1 MKTKDELKARARG
14 IAEGFFYCDDECE
27 IAWQPFEDYPDR
39 FISEQVDD
47 LTETIYN
54 AMLWA
59 QEGLSS
65 CD

>member
-1 MKTKDELKARARG
+1 MKTKDELKARALG

-27 IAWQPFEDYPDR
+27 TAWMPFEDWNKNLLDD
-39 FISEQVDD
+39 QVQDMA
-47 LTETIYN
+47 EVIYQ
-54 AMLWA
+54 AMVWA